1 MNKGQKLTN
10 TILDFYKS
18 PVAQVST
25 ELFLTIGAVIFFALF
40 AIRPTLITMSD
51 LVNELTEK
59 RKLDLKMSQKIAT
72 LATLQGQFT
81 PLQNQ
86 AVVLTQAFPDSPDL
100 LYVLKLIEKN
110 ASEHKLA
117 IQNLQVNDL
126 PNQTQVITT
135 EQSTRISFPL
145 SLTLTGSFESIK
157 NFIDALQNSRRVI
170 TVENISFNTQESS
183 NNRTLEATLS
193 LTAHSFGSEK

>member
-100 LYVLKLIEKN
+100 LYVLKLIERN

>member
-100 LYVLKLIEKN
+100 LYVLKLIERN

-117 IQNLQVNDL
+117 IQNLQV
-126 PNQTQVITT
+126 
-135 EQSTRISFPL
+135 
-145 SLTLTGSFESIK
+145 
-157 NFIDALQNSRRVI
+157 
-170 TVENISFNTQESS
+170 
-183 NNRTLEATLS
+183 
-193 LTAHSFGSEK
+193 